1 MRKINCVTS
10 WSNVRMH
17 VIYVWMT
24 YDVQAFLLS
33 SQIDHTQKL
42 LNLYNLKII
51 SISISI
57 INTKVEN
64 MQKWNKS
71 VGPKIFLGLFC

>member
-42 LNLYNLKII
+42 LNLCNLKII

-57 INTKVEN
+57 INAKVEN